1 MNYSQSTVRNS
12 KGDMKIKNLV
22 GGVGVWGGWEERS
35 RVSAGARGGERAH
48 ATGGVR
54 ARVCRCGS
62 EKTKQGVSRG
72 ARARTAKYI

>member
-1 MNYSQSTVRNS
+1 MWR
-12 KGDMKIKNLV
+12 GR
-22 GGVGVWGGWEERS
+22 EERS
-35 RVSAGARGGERAH
+35 RVSEGARGGERAH

-54 ARVCRCGS
+54 ARVCRRGS